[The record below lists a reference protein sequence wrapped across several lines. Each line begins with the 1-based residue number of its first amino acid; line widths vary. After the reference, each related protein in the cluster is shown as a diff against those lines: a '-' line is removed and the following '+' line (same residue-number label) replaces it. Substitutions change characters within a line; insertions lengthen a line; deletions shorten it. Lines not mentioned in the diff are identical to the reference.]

1 MKVYGTIL
9 INNIGEV
16 LLVRGRL
23 SHKWSFPKGH
33 CKTRETD
40 LECAL
45 RELYEETGLVMKEDY
60 KSYHKLKGG
69 GYFVFAVAGRPLEV
83 CRDHREIEEIAWIP
97 LSAIGDIH
105 TNVDV
110 SIFNTL
116 MKNITV
122 GKTVEEY
129 IDSPEIKAKENSITR
144 RIA

>member
-1 MKVYGTIL
+1 MKVYGSIL
-9 INNIGEV
+9 INNSGEV

-33 CKTRETD
+33 CKPRETD
-40 LECAL
+40 LECAQ
-45 RELYEETGLVMKEDY
+45 RELHEETGLVMSQEY
-60 KSYHKLKGG
+60 TSYHKLKGG
-69 GYFVFAVAGRPLEV
+69 GYFVFAVTGRPLERY
-83 CRDHREIEEIAWIP
+83 RDHREIEEVAWFP
-97 LSAIGDIH
+97 LSQIGNMD

-129 IDSPEIKAKENSITR
+129 MDSPEIKARENSITK
-144 RIA
+144 RIS